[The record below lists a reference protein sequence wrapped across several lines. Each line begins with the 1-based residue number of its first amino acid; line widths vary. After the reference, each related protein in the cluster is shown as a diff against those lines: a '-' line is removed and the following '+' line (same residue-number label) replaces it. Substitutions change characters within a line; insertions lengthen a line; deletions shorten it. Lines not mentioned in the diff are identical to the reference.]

1 MKKRKELLACLII
14 LSLAGNSMVV
24 YGDTAKT
31 NNVSTGEENPSQEKP
46 EERQQGEHEKH
57 EMDEG
62 TVIAPSCTEKGYTL
76 YRCKVEGCT
85 FEERKDEKDPLG
97 HDLK

>member
-62 TVIAPSCTEKGYTL
+62 DSNCSFL
-76 YRCKVEGCT
+76 YR
-85 FEERKDEKDPLG
+85 ERLYTVQM
-97 HDLK
+97 